1 MNCTNA
7 EMKSFLDTNILVYMF
22 DRDSPVKRA
31 TARKIFRSEGAVGN
45 LVLSTQVL
53 QEFYVSVTRKLAV
66 PLRPES
72 AYRTTR
78 HLSTL
83 PLVAIDSPLVLSAI
97 RRSQQLSLSFWDAL
111 IVESARLDPKTCN
124 MARSSTGF
132 GLKTRSSELA

>member
-1 MNCTNA
+1 
-7 EMKSFLDTNILVYMF
+7 MKSFLDTNILVYMF

-111 IVESARLDPKTCN
+111 IVESALQCGA
-124 MARSSTGF
+124 ARVWTEDMQHGQVID
-132 GLKTRSSELA
+132 GLRIENPFL

>member
-1 MNCTNA
+1 
-7 EMKSFLDTNILVYMF
+7 MKSFLDTNILVYMF

-53 QEFYVSVTRKLAV
+53 QEFYVSVTRKLAL

-72 AYRTTR
+72 AYRAMR

-111 IVESARLDPKTCN
+111 IVESALQCGA
-124 MARSSTGF
+124 ARVWTEDMQHGQVID
-132 GLKTRSSELA
+132 GLRIENPFL